1 MLKTGHTGKNGSS
14 NIPSIVIATVL
25 KSVDVWSKDLL
36 MDIHMCVCVSSNKW
50 ATSIKKLNCY
60 ITKCIS
66 YFFTHFMVTHLI
78 KDIVHN

>member
-36 MDIHMCVCVSSNKW
+36 MDIHMCVCVYHPING
-50 ATSIKKLNCY
+50 L
-60 ITKCIS
+60 
-66 YFFTHFMVTHLI
+66 HQ
-78 KDIVHN
+78 